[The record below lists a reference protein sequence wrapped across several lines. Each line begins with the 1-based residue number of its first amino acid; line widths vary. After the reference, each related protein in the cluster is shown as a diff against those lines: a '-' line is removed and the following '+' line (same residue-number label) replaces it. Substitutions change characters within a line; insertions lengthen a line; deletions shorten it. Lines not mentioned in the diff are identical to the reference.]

1 MLLSAQNLSLKLGER
16 TLFERLSFEVTA
28 NSVFVIEGPSGVG
41 KSSLIR
47 LCTQE
52 MIPSSG
58 NIKRDPLWGEIP
70 QNLALNEELS
80 AEENIHLAQ
89 LKGLSLFDSIFAP
102 KQNIAEKKRR
112 EFGIPS
118 GNAPLKQLSGGERQ
132 RVAIVRAL
140 LEPWKILFADEPISQ
155 LDEANA
161 EIALKALSEEAK
173 NRSGALVLVLHHGDL
188 AKKYGTHFLRLGSP

>member
-16 TLFERLSFEVTA
+16 MLFERLSFEVKP

-47 LCTQE
+47 LCTKE
-52 MIPSSG
+52 MDPTSG
-58 NIKRDPLWGEIP
+58 NIERNALWGEIP

-80 AEENIHLAQ
+80 TEENIHLAQ
-89 LKGLSLFDSIFAP
+89 LKGLSLWDSMLSS
-102 KQNIAEKKRR
+102 KQALAEKKRR
-112 EFGIPS
+112 EFGIPA
-118 GNAPLKQLSGGERQ
+118 GDKPIKYLSGGERQ

-161 EIALKALSEEAK
+161 EQALKALSEEAK
-173 NRSGALVLVLHHGDL
+173 NRSGALVLVLHHGEL
-188 AKKYGTHFLRLGSP
+188 AKKYGTHFLKLGSP